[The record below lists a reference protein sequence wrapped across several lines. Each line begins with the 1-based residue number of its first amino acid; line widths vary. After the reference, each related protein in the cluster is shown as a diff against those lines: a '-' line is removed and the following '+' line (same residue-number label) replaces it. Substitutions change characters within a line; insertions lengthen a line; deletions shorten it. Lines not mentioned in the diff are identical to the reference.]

1 MYTCDKPLFSKKI
14 EQQASRMK
22 ASYVGMLEN
31 LYEANDD
38 VGLQITKSGR
48 RDKIEVECKK
58 AFRSLT
64 LIPWSPMVSLDLS
77 DSSECKGLQC
87 LLGTVDGKY
96 VKVTPK
102 QTLFDKRSLS
112 NMAAL
117 CCAMAS
123 TLHGL
128 SIGERMTIERLN
140 YLCSLMKASD
150 VLEAEQL

>member
-1 MYTCDKPLFSKKI
+1 
-14 EQQASRMK
+14 MK

-38 VGLQITKSGR
+38 VGLQITKRGR
-48 RDKIEVECKK
+48 SDAIEVECNK

-64 LIPWSPMVSLDLS
+64 LIPWSPIVSLDLS
-77 DSSECKGLQC
+77 DSSQCKGLQC
-87 LLGTVDGKY
+87 LLGTVGGKY
-96 VKVTPK
+96 VTVTPR
-102 QTLFDKRSLS
+102 QAPFDQKSS
-112 NMAAL
+112 SMVAL
-117 CCAMAS
+117 CCALAS

>member
-1 MYTCDKPLFSKKI
+1 
-14 EQQASRMK
+14 MK
-22 ASYVGMLEN
+22 ASYVGHLET
-31 LYEANDD
+31 LYAANDD
-38 VGLQITKSGR
+38 VGLQITKRSR
-48 RDKIEVECKK
+48 SDVVEVECKR

-64 LIPWSPMVSLDLS
+64 LIPWSSSVSMDLS
-77 DSSECKGLQC
+77 DSSQCTGLQS
-87 LLGTVDGKY
+87 LLGTVGGKY

-102 QTLFDKRSLS
+102 QSIFEQKSTQ
-112 NMAAL
+112 MVAL
-117 CCAMAS
+117 CCALAS